1 MTQVRQSQKPLS
13 PRNRPAQQRS
23 LERRQQILDTTAALL
38 ERVGFDDLTT
48 ILVAKELGISVGTL
62 YHYYPNKQAILHA
75 LGVSWLEEMLA
86 ALQDI
91 ASWEVENL
99 SVKVVVDRAIERLAE
114 VYRNQRGLLPLV
126 QALWAVPELR
136 KLDEEHDSLV
146 LGQMSSLFQRMEI
159 SADKGELNRLA
170 KVFLEL
176 THALLLMAVNQS
188 ASPARQSLADLKFL
202 VYSLLNKHREA
213 F

>member
-1 MTQVRQSQKPLS
+1 MNQVRQSQKPLS

-75 LGVSWLEEMLA
+75 LGVSWLEEMSA

-91 ASWEVENL
+91 AGWEVENL

-136 KLDEEHDSLV
+136 KLDEEHDNLV
-146 LGQMSSLFQRMEI
+146 LGQMSRLFQRMEI

>member
-1 MTQVRQSQKPLS
+1 MNQVRQSQKPLS

-75 LGVSWLEEMLA
+75 LGVSWLEEMSA

-136 KLDEEHDSLV
+136 KLDEEHDNLV
-146 LGQMSSLFQRMEI
+146 LGQMSRLFQRMEI
-159 SADKGELNRLA
+159 SADKGELNRLG